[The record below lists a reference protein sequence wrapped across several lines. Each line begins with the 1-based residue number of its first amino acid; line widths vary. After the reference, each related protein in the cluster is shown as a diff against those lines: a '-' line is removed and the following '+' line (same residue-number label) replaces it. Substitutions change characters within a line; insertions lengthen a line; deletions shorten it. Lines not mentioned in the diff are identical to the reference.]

1 MMKEWQETLAKSY
14 ASRACAGLAAGL
26 GRSRIQK
33 GCTEY
38 EFSEIK
44 GKEFYQEGKCCL
56 LPVRTISIQIILRQR
71 RKRLP
76 AGLTPP
82 IEMTDSKWILEVV
95 HTKKTAVHSRYIDFH
110 FDESYTRHT
119 RQMIGQE
126 KYLRRTISIGDIS
139 VLCLDTELD
148 GGHKQ

>member
-14 ASRACAGLAAGL
+14 ASRACAGVAAGL

-44 GKEFYQEGKCCL
+44 GKEFYQDGKCCL

-95 HTKKTAVHSRYIDFH
+95 RTQKTAVHSSYIDFH
-110 FDESYTRHT
+110 FDERYNSHT
-119 RQMIGQE
+119 RPNDWAGKVSPTDDIH
-126 KYLRRTISIGDIS
+126 RRYFCS
-139 VLCLDTELD
+139 LLDTELD